1 MKILLF
7 ILVLANL
14 LFFAFSQT
22 FSPGENNPD
31 AQRTQQQIQ
40 PERIKILS
48 KDQQP
53 PAVELP
59 TPATPTVT
67 VIQPT
72 KP

>member
-7 ILVLANL
+7 ILVLANI

-31 AQRTQQQIQ
+31 AHRTQQQIQ

-48 KDQQP
+48 KDEQP
-53 PAVELP
+53 AAVEAP
-59 TPATPTVT
+59 VSQAPAPAP
-67 VIQPT
+67 I